1 MDLGLTE
8 EQEILKNTARDFL
21 EKEAP
26 EAYVRQMEED
36 ERGYSPEVWKKMA
49 DQGWQGIIIP
59 EEYGGVGFGFL
70 DLIVLLEE
78 FGRALVPGPF
88 IPTMVAAT
96 AILEGGSE
104 EQKQQWLPRIASGDV
119 IATLAFTEPSARF
132 DAEGV
137 ELRAEKSGE
146 NYTLNGTKLFVP
158 DAHVADLMVVVART
172 GGQGEQGISLFLV
185 DAKAPGITTEV
196 LKTIASDKQ
205 CEVRFEN
212 VSVPAANLLGGEGQG
227 WSLMQRII
235 LQATCMEAAYLVGL
249 AQMDFEISVNYAKE
263 RVQFGRPIGSFQ
275 AIQHKA
281 ADMVTDVDG
290 ARFIMY
296 RAAWAVAENEPDAE
310 MQVSMAKAW
319 VSDATRRVVAHG
331 QQIHGGIGFTKDYK
345 IQLYFRRQKR
355 GELMWGDG
363 DFHREK
369 VAEMLS
375 L

>member
-8 EQEILKNTARDFL
+8 EQELLKNSARDFL
-21 EKEAP
+21 EKEVP

-36 ERGYSPEVWKKMA
+36 ETGYSPEVWKKMA
-49 DQGWQGIIIP
+49 DLGWQSLIIP
-59 EEYGGVGFGFL
+59 EEYGGAGFGFL

-96 AILEGGSE
+96 AIIDGGSE
-104 EQKQQWLPRIASGDV
+104 EQQKEYLPKIASGDV
-119 IATLAFTEPSARF
+119 IGTLAFTEPSARF

-137 ELRAEKSGE
+137 ALTAEKQGGD
-146 NYTLNGTKLFVP
+146 YVLNGTKLFIS
-158 DAHVADLMVVVART
+158 DAHVADLLVVVART
-172 GGQGEQGISLFLV
+172 GGSGEAGISPFLV
-185 DAKAPGITTEV
+185 DAKSPGISTEV
-196 LKTIASDKQ
+196 LKTIAADKQ
-205 CEVRFEN
+205 CEVKFEN
-212 VSVPAANLLGGEGQG
+212 VKVPAANLLGQEGQG
-227 WSLMQRII
+227 WPLMKDII
-235 LQATCMEAAYLVGL
+235 LKATCMEAAYLVGL

-296 RAAWAVAENEPDAE
+296 RAAWSVAEGEPDAE

-345 IQLYFRRQKR
+345 IQLFFRRQKK